1 MSPLPDGSR
10 LHVLVVGG
18 GGREH
23 ALAWACQRS
32 PLVERV
38 SCAPGNAGT
47 LGLGQ
52 NHPISATD
60 AEGIVAL
67 ALSDQVDLVVLGPDA
82 AVAAGV
88 GDALSRA
95 NVPCFG
101 PSRQAG
107 RLESSKSFAKEL
119 MQRSGVATPAF
130 AVFDEHGKATE
141 HLLRRGAPV
150 VVKADGPALGKGAFV
165 CRTVEDATAALDR
178 LMLRREL
185 GAAGEQVVIEEFLEG
200 EEVSF
205 FAICDGESAVMLP
218 PARDYKRAL
227 DGDLGGMTGGM
238 GSFAPASPDR
248 WPELNRQVRE
258 EIVKPTLAEL
268 RRLGTPYR
276 GCLYVGAML
285 VAETI
290 QVLEFNARFGDP
302 ETEVQLPLLPDL
314 VPVLWQSAMGEL
326 EAPDPQPTQGAC
338 VGVVAVRDPYPE
350 AIEVGGA
357 VHGLEAAEELG
368 CLVFQMGT
376 RAPNA
381 GVVEVA
387 GGRVL
392 ICAALADHR
401 ETARQR
407 AYLGLAAISFP
418 GMRYRLDIGA

>member
-1 MSPLPDGSR
+1 M
-10 LHVLVVGG
+10 VGG

-276 GCLYVGAML
+276 L
-285 VAETI
+285 
-290 QVLEFNARFGDP
+290 
-302 ETEVQLPLLPDL
+302 
-314 VPVLWQSAMGEL
+314 S
-326 EAPDPQPTQGAC
+326 
-338 VGVVAVRDPYPE
+338 
-350 AIEVGGA
+350 
-357 VHGLEAAEELG
+357 
-368 CLVFQMGT
+368 
-376 RAPNA
+376 
-381 GVVEVA
+381 
-387 GGRVL
+387 L
-392 ICAALADHR
+392 IH
-401 ETARQR
+401 
-407 AYLGLAAISFP
+407 I
-418 GMRYRLDIGA
+418 